1 MNRETKKQYRRDIL
15 TIIAL
20 LSAVVLITRLWPI
33 LLLMIIGLFAY
44 ALWML
49 FRVERKPE
57 PVEPPVLLSL
67 PAPATEETI
76 LSNAFGLLQRRI
88 TEQVVA
94 VHPDARWVWDVTDAK
109 GRFAAGEPLFIL
121 LNRAGGYRK
130 AVVRVNNLQ
139 FLGLALV
146 VTEQQKAAQQE
157 STAETQKEQPS
168 TEPESVDYG
177 LLAFEWVEA
186 NLQELNGHCNEVI
199 GRGEES
205 FRILAADLPHADSW
219 HDICK
224 ELLRNG
230 FTSAEPLAD
239 GIEVQIKT
247 K

>member
-1 MNRETKKQYRRDIL
+1 MNRETKKQRRRDIL
-15 TIIAL
+15 TIIAM
-20 LSAVVLITRLWPI
+20 LSLVVLITRLWPI

-49 FRVERKPE
+49 CRVERQSEPPE
-57 PVEPPVLLSL
+57 PPAPLAL
-67 PAPATEETI
+67 PAPASEETV
-76 LSNAFGLLQRRI
+76 LANAFGLLQRRI
-88 TEQVVA
+88 TEQVLA
-94 VHPDARWVWDVTDAK
+94 AFPNARWIWDVADAK
-109 GRFAAGEPLFIL
+109 ERFATGRPLTIL

-130 AVVRVNNLQ
+130 AVVHVCNLQ
-139 FLGLALV
+139 FCGLTLLV
-146 VTEQQKAAQQE
+146 AAQPQQGQAEKKNPEQE
-157 STAETQKEQPS
+157 EQVPS
-168 TEPESVDYG
+168 DTESVDYG

-186 NLQELNGHCNEVI
+186 NLQDLNARCNEVI
-199 GRGEES
+199 AQGQDV

-230 FTSAEPLAD
+230 FTSAEALAD